1 MYFAGDG
8 GLTDA
13 TSVSCN
19 LVCRTKKGMA
29 LYRVANWYYDGGNKA
44 MSVQAREL
52 AGTFAPYCRNR
63 WNMREDA
70 WYIDPACKALR
81 KELEL
86 YGIDALNADN
96 NAHDIRGSTKGI
108 KVGIEYTQNMI
119 QDGCFFLV
127 EDETYGHID
136 FLKEI
141 GMYCVD
147 EHGNPVDAYNHAM
160 DELRY
165 SINHFVKQYMY

>member
-1 MYFAGDG
+1 MRHIAATAGICG
-8 GLTDA
+8 
-13 TSVSCN
+13 
-19 LVCRTKKGMA
+19 
-29 LYRVANWYYDGGNKA
+29 
-44 MSVQAREL
+44 
-52 AGTFAPYCRNR
+52 
-63 WNMREDA
+63 
-70 WYIDPACKALR
+70 KALR